1 MIVSARDPLAR
12 GRTGDQRLLHEHR
25 LGNRHARAVLIERYM
40 PLARR
45 LASRY
50 HRTGEPA
57 DDLVQVAALG
67 LVKAVDRW
75 DPDRGLAFSSYA
87 VPTILGELRRYFRD
101 ATWCVRPPRS
111 VQETYVA
118 IEQARDAVEAATGRA
133 ATVTDLAGRL
143 RRSPEEVGEGL
154 GAADCRAPRSL
165 DDPILDDDA
174 DGAATLADIV
184 GEKDAGYR
192 QAEARATI
200 ARLTPALGDRDR
212 EVLRLRFEEGLL
224 QSEIAERIGCS
235 QMHVSRI
242 IRRSLD
248 TLALHSRLAA

>member
-1 MIVSARDPLAR
+1 MIVRARDPLAR
-12 GRTGDQRLLHEHR
+12 GRMGDQRLMRQHR
-25 LGNRHARAVLIERYM
+25 RGNPHARALLIERYM
-40 PLARR
+40 PLAVR

-50 HRTGEPA
+50 QRAGEPT

-101 ATWCVRPPRS
+101 STWCVRPPRAI
-111 VQETYVA
+111 QETFVA
-118 IEQARDAVEAATGRA
+118 IERARDAVEATTGRT
-133 ATVTDLAGRL
+133 ATVTELAGRTG
-143 RRSPEEVGEGL
+143 RSPEQVGEGL
-154 GAADCRAPRSL
+154 RATECRTPRSL
-165 DDPILDDDA
+165 DDPIV
-174 DGAATLADIV
+174 DGDEFGGSLADVV
-184 GEKDAGYR
+184 GHDDAGYE

-200 ARLTPALGDRDR
+200 ASLAPVLDDR
-212 EVLRLRFEEGLL
+212 EREILRLRFEDGLL

-242 IRRSLD
+242 LRRSLD
-248 TLALHSRLAA
+248 ALALQARLAA